1 MDELNCYLRF
11 VVVVVVI
18 AIGGTGIIE
27 LAFSGNDNVKV
38 VVSFHG
44 GLASVP
50 DPTVAIA
57 PYTLV

>member
-1 MDELNCYLRF
+1 VAHHALNCHVCLF
-11 VVVVVVI
+11 FVI

-27 LAFSGNDNVKV
+27 LAFSGNDKVKA

-44 GLASVP
+44 GLASLP
-50 DPTVAIA
+50 NATVAIA